1 MLHLLYALALLLLLC
16 GACAILAERFT
27 LSPALLPLPILSGAV
42 VVLYLCGIAGFLRV
56 GAVAVLLALAAVW
69 VVGLVQYR
77 PAGVAAAWKRAAS
90 VPGFTLCLGGAV
102 FIWLRYCGQQP
113 MYTQRD

>member
-27 LSPALLPLPILSGAV
+27 LSPALLPLPVLSGAV
-42 VVLYLCGIAGFLRV
+42 VVLYLCGVAGFLRV

-69 VVGLVQYR
+69 VVGLVQYLR
-77 PAGVAAAWKRAAS
+77 PR
-90 VPGFTLCLGGAV
+90 FHAV
-102 FIWLRYCGQQP
+102 FRRCCVYLAAVLCTAADVYPVG
-113 MYTQRD
+113 

>member
-42 VVLYLCGIAGFLRV
+42 VVLYLCGVAGFLRV

-77 PAGVAAAWKRAAS
+77 PAGVAD
-90 VPGFTLCLGGAV
+90 CLEKSGLRPRFHAV
-102 FIWLRYCGQQP
+102 FRRCCVYLAAVLCTAADVYPVG
-113 MYTQRD
+113 